1 MSTPE
6 VTSPPPSRAR
16 AVNLLKAPGLWA
28 APLLTAS
35 VLLFLISIIY
45 LGSIVNPTSHLH
57 HLPVALVDQDRGLV
71 VDGSHVDLGQEVTGA
86 MTGSPELSRL
96 LTLQPETLAQAESQ
110 MSLGDIYAAVV
121 VPSGFTA
128 SVLSATKPAT
138 QVEATGPGPE
148 IEMLTNP
155 RLGGVGVS
163 LASGAVGAAVPKI
176 SAKLAEEVIT
186 DDHLPAPS
194 SEAARSQLSSFVTFT
209 RGELP
214 PAARQRRP
222 RPERV
227 LYRPAD
233 DHVRLPGR
241 HDREHLGGRG
251 PRLRHHRSRPRWKQR
266 RPVAVSRVQT
276 LLTKWVVAAVLAPL
290 LTALLLVAGVTVLHA
305 YAPHVLLLWLYVS
318 FAAAVVAEG
327 TIFFMA
333 WLGNDAQEDAHVESN

>member
-28 APLLTAS
+28 APLITAS

-71 VDGSHVDLGQEVTGA
+71 VDGSHVDLGQEVAGA

-209 RGELP
+209 QES
-214 PAARQRRP
+214 
-222 RPERV
+222 
-227 LYRPAD
+227 YRP
-233 DHVRLPGR
+233 LPDNGG
-241 HDREHLGGRG
+241 LG
-251 PRLRHHRSRPRWKQR
+251 LS
-266 RPVAVSRVQT
+266 AFYIA
-276 LLTKWVVAAVLAPL
+276 LLTIMCGFLA
-290 LTALLLVAGVTVLHA
+290 
-305 YAPHVLLLWLYVS
+305 
-318 FAAAVVAEG
+318 G
-327 TIFFMA
+327 TIVNTSVDVA
-333 WLGNDAQEDAHVESN
+333 LGYATT